1 MVDGRLV
8 VEDHELKTADEREI
22 IRQAAESAVR
32 IQTELGKNTWA
43 NDLPL
48 ARWTQEGYY

>member
-1 MVDGRLV
+1 MIDGRFV
-8 VEDHELKTADEREI
+8 VEDHELKTADEKQI
-22 IRQAAESAVR
+22 LCQAAESAAR
-32 IQTELGKNTWA
+32 IQKELGMNQWA